1 VNQSRIAI
9 EPGHC
14 SLIDA
19 FGAYVAP
26 SDAPARA
33 QLALIDALLIS
44 LQSVRGPRGTVGMEP
59 LGELGLQCEALAGRK
74 QAVAAS
80 LRQPSLTPQQR
91 ALLEEE

>member
-1 VNQSRIAI
+1 
-9 EPGHC
+9 
-14 SLIDA
+14 
-19 FGAYVAP
+19 
-26 SDAPARA
+26 
-33 QLALIDALLIS
+33 
-44 LQSVRGPRGTVGMEP
+44 MEP